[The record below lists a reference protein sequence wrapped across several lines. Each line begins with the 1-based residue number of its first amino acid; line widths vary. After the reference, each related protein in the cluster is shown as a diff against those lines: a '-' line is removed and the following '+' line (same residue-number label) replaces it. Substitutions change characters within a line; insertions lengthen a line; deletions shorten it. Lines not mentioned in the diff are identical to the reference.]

1 MSDSKA
7 VIIQPGEYPVVDEKR
22 SQTLKKVL
30 RSPATVK
37 AAEMVLEKSSAI
49 LREGVLA
56 ALPRLE
62 AAGLEA
68 TKTYQAAHEIRG
80 LAGNANLPAAAKI
93 ASLLCGYLDAMIRA
107 GREPDAA
114 VIRLHIA
121 SIGHAAR
128 ATDQTSIL
136 GEQVT
141 RELSALVDRKLAEI
155 A

>member
-1 MSDSKA
+1 MSDKK
-7 VIIQPGEYPVVDEKR
+7 VVVIQPGEYPVVPEKR
-22 SQTLKKVL
+22 TQTLKKVL
-30 RSPATVK
+30 RNPATVK
-37 AAEMVLEKSSAI
+37 AAEKVLEKSSGI

-62 AAGLEA
+62 AAGLDA
-68 TKTYQAAHEIRG
+68 GKIYKAAHEIRG
-80 LAGNANLPAAAKI
+80 LAGNADLPAAAKI
-93 ASLLCGYLDAMIRA
+93 ASLLCGYLDAIMRA

-114 VIRLHIA
+114 VVRLHVA

-128 ATDQTSIL
+128 ATDQASIL